1 MVLLTQAYSTLA
13 SDRAAAYL
21 GLTEPEAI
29 TREAGLYPSSARAHH
44 AAKLTLAW
52 LIVKCFASQE
62 HIGRGGRLMP
72 RRAFSRLVL
81 CGFYGVCVV

>member
-1 MVLLTQAYSTLA
+1 MGLLTQAYSTLA

-21 GLTEPEAI
+21 GITEPEAI
-29 TREAGLYPSSARAHH
+29 TREAGLYPSSACARP
-44 AAKLTLAW
+44 AAKLVLAW
-52 LIVKCFASQE
+52 LIVKGFCLQE
-62 HIGRGGRLMP
+62 HIGPGGRLMP